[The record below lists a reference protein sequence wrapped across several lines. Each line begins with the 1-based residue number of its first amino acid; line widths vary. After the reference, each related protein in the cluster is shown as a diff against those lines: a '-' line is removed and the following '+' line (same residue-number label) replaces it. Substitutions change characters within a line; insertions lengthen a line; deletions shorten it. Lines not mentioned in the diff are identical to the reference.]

1 MREQGGKMAKVKTC
15 IVCGGPAGSNEHV
28 FPAGFGGRR
37 TNRGIYCNTHDQS
50 YAGLLGEL
58 AAQFDFLNASLGVRP
73 DHSTE
78 KKVVYEREPVSGT
91 EIAMSEDFVKFNSP
105 RLVSE
110 TPIENGTAVSITFPD
125 QKSAEE
131 WIKAQ
136 EAAGKKVSESQ
147 LMETR
152 FFPGPIRYRR
162 SFGGNSGLG
171 AFAYVMQ
178 TFFAQTF
185 HEVARSGALSDFIA
199 FTQAVAAVVR
209 LGGSEESEPENEDLK
224 AARSALELTLQPF
237 GGALPV
243 WWDFDVPHG
252 LAPNAFDFGHRVTV
266 GMDQSDGQ
274 LYGRVS
280 LFSTFHFAACLGKAT
295 IPVQSC
301 EVITDIDPLAE
312 LAGKGDSHETRVANA
327 DSRVCVPEDRT
338 AELTRAI
345 GDGTQQRRFHDLG
358 QRILN
363 RQLAKLASRMA
374 AALAPGAHLPDHERH
389 ALVERVVDQES
400 QQVWRLAN
408 GVAEQ
413 LAERFR
419 QDQKETIAK
428 LFELLVA
435 PDRRSASGLST
446 AAQGS
451 LALAK
456 IVLASQMTHDWIHG
470 VLDENRIADLMGRGP
485 GMALIGQALS
495 APVLTNLHS

>member
-1 MREQGGKMAKVKTC
+1 MAKVKTC

-58 AAQFDFLNASLGVRP
+58 TSQFDFLNASLGVRP
-73 DHSTE
+73 DHSDE
-78 KKVVYEREPVSGT
+78 KKVVYEREPVSGV
-91 EIAMSEDFVKFNSP
+91 EIAMSDDSVKFSSP

-110 TPIENGTAVSITFPD
+110 TPTENGMVVSMSFPD
-125 QKSAEE
+125 QKSAQE
-131 WIKAQ
+131 WIKEQ
-136 EAAGKKVSESQ
+136 EAAGKKVSASQ
-147 LMETR
+147 LTETR
-152 FFPGPIRYRR
+152 YFPGPILYRR
-162 SFGGNSGLG
+162 SFGGDIGLG
-171 AFAYVMQ
+171 ALAYVMQ

-185 HEVARSGALSDFIA
+185 PDVARSGALSDFIA
-199 FTQAVAAVVR
+199 FTQAVATVAR
-209 LGGSEESEPENEDLK
+209 LGGSDESEAESDDLK
-224 AARSALELTLQPF
+224 AARSALGLTLQPF

-243 WWDFDVPHG
+243 WWDFDIPPD

-274 LYGRVS
+274 LYGRIS
-280 LFSTFHFAACLGKAT
+280 LFSTFHFAACLGKA
-295 IPVQSC
+295 IVPVQSC

-312 LAGKGDSHETRVANA
+312 RAGRGDTHEMTVSNAASHVR
-327 DSRVCVPEDRT
+327 VPEDRI

-363 RQLAKLASRMA
+363 RQLVKLASRVA
-374 AALAPGAHLPDHERH
+374 TALAPGAHLPEHDRH

-400 QQVWRLAN
+400 QQVWRLVS
-408 GVAEQ
+408 GVADQ

-419 QDQKETIAK
+419 QDKQEMVAK

-435 PDRRSASGLST
+435 RDSGSVSGLST

-451 LALAK
+451 LAFAK
-456 IVLASQMTHDWIHG
+456 IVLVDQMTHDWIHG
-470 VLDENRIADLMGRGP
+470 VLDENRIVDLMGRGP
-485 GMALIGQALS
+485 GMALVGQALS
-495 APVLTNLHS
+495 NPVLANLPP